1 MRARLQGPKAEKL
14 LAAGMERGLWVCW
27 ENCHL
32 STSWMPTL
40 EGILQTIWQGGGGGA
55 GAVLHK
61 DFRLWLTSMPSAAF
75 PVLILQNSIK
85 LTVEPPKGLRAN
97 LARLYSRHN
106 DLYLNSVRN
115 RPNEWK
121 RLLWAMSMFHGVLQ
135 VYPQGGPRKPLRLL
149 SIACELS

>member
-1 MRARLQGPKAEKL
+1 M
-14 LAAGMERGLWVCW
+14 
-27 ENCHL
+27 
-32 STSWMPTL
+32 
-40 EGILQTIWQGGGGGA
+40 
-55 GAVLHK
+55 HK
-61 DFRLWLTSMPSAAF
+61 DFRLWLTSMPSADF

-106 DLYLNSVRN
+106 DLYLNAVRG

-135 VYPQGGPRKPLRLL
+135 GRAVYGALGWNKSYDFTDGDLAVCLTQIKMFLDTYDSIPFAVMRFLCGEINYGGRVTEEQVRVG
-149 SIACELS
+149 